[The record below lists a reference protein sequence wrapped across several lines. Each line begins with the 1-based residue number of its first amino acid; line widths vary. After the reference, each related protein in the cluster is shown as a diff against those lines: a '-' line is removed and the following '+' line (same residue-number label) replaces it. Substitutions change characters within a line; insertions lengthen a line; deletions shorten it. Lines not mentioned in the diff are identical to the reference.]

1 MEKRTLGRTGLK
13 ISVLGMGG
21 LYVSSAGARGR
32 DEACRAV
39 HRALELGVNYVDTAP
54 NYRDSEEVL
63 GIALEGITQPYFLA
77 TKLGGRPQ
85 PFNPQDKDLLR
96 QSVDESLRLLKRDY
110 IDVLLVHEPD
120 RPGQYDWWTDYDRF
134 HGPVCDLLE
143 ELKAE
148 KIIRF
153 TGLGGTTAYQLPL
166 IMATGNYDVVLTAFN
181 YSLLWREATI
191 AIFPEAERQNMG
203 IIIGSPLQQGALA
216 RRYPEIATGAPWLSP
231 PRQQQFQRL
240 YAFRTLMPLPGPTGP
255 GFGAPAPPR
264 FAAALLCA
272 QNAVVGWDQPS
283 PALSVLRTR
292 SKDGQTIL
300 RELPDPSGA
309 LSAWTESPKRC
320 LILPILQLVGGARRR
335 VRTGRR
341 LRPRDC
347 RALP

>member
-1 MEKRTLGRTGLK
+1 MEKRTLGRTGLEV
-13 ISVLGMGG
+13 SVLGMGG
-21 LYVSSAGARGR
+21 LYVSNAGDRGR

-54 NYRDSEEVL
+54 SYRDSEEVL
-63 GIALEGITQPYFLA
+63 GIALDSVTQPYFLA

-96 QSVDESLRLLKRDY
+96 QSVDESLRLLKRDH

-120 RPGQYDWWTDYDRF
+120 RLGQYDWWTDYDNF
-134 HGPVCDLLE
+134 HGPVSELLE

-203 IIIGSPLQQGALA
+203 LIIGSPLQQGALS
-216 RRYPEIATGAPWLSP
+216 RRYPEIERGAPWLSP
-231 PRQQQFQRL
+231 PRQKQFQRL
-240 YAFRTLMPLPGPTGP
+240 YTFLDEIELSLPEAALRMMVATPQISTVLIGARSVEEVEQNVRAVEAGPLPADVLAQLQEIADMVPFRPYEEPFGLPFGRPYKGP
-255 GFGAPAPPR
+255 GQAG
-264 FAAALLCA
+264 
-272 QNAVVGWDQPS
+272 
-283 PALSVLRTR
+283 
-292 SKDGQTIL
+292 K
-300 RELPDPSGA
+300 
-309 LSAWTESPKRC
+309 
-320 LILPILQLVGGARRR
+320 
-335 VRTGRR
+335 
-341 LRPRDC
+341 
-347 RALP
+347 

>member
-1 MEKRTLGRTGLK
+1 M
-13 ISVLGMGG
+13 
-21 LYVSSAGARGR
+21 
-32 DEACRAV
+32 
-39 HRALELGVNYVDTAP
+39 
-54 NYRDSEEVL
+54 L
-63 GIALEGITQPYFLA
+63 GIALEGVPQPYFLA
-77 TKLGGRPQ
+77 TKLGGRTAKRCWAQ

-120 RPGQYDWWTDYDRF
+120 RPGQYDWWTVYDRF

-203 IIIGSPLQQGALA
+203 VIIGSPLQQGALS
-216 RRYPEIATGAPWLSP
+216 RRYPEIETGAPWLNP

-240 YAFRTLMPLPGPTGP
+240 YAFLDEVELSLPEAALRMMVATPNISSVLMGARSVEEVEQNVRAVEAGPLPSDVLAQLQEIADMVPFRPYEEPFGLPFGRPYKGP
-255 GFGAPAPPR
+255 GQA
-264 FAAALLCA
+264 
-272 QNAVVGWDQPS
+272 
-283 PALSVLRTR
+283 
-292 SKDGQTIL
+292 
-300 RELPDPSGA
+300 
-309 LSAWTESPKRC
+309 
-320 LILPILQLVGGARRR
+320 
-335 VRTGRR
+335 GR
-341 LRPRDC
+341 
-347 RALP
+347 